1 MTRHALWHD
10 ITHYMICKW
19 HTMTHDMTWLM
30 TCQDTWQN
38 MTHDTTWHMMQKFK
52 KSLIGNSLTSTLVL
66 HSTIFLRYREYS
78 PKLVNTWCPS
88 NFLKKFTD
96 PPSIY
101 ISPPKIFCMKSTEV
115 YSMCDNQINI
125 QYFFNSSHILIS
137 PYNFLKTHL

>member
-1 MTRHALWHD
+1 MTRHAAWHD

-19 HTMTHDMTWLM
+19 HTITHDMTWHM
-30 TCQDTWQN
+30 TCQNTWQN

-101 ISPPKIFCMKSTEV
+101 ISPPPKFFAWNPQRCTACVTIKSISNIF
-115 YSMCDNQINI
+115 
-125 QYFFNSSHILIS
+125 LIAAI
-137 PYNFLKTHL
+137 F